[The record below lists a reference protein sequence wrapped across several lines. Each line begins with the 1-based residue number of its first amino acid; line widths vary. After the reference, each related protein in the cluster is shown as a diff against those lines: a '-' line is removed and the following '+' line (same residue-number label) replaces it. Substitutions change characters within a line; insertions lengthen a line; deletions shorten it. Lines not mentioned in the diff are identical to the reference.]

1 MHRVDNGSV
10 TSARRPGPGPKGAGA
25 RPSPQPFRRP
35 DHAAY
40 SGHVLPV
47 RLLLAALGGLAL
59 LLAFPGYDL
68 WPLAVVGPLALA
80 LATAGTRPVTGLL
93 AGFLLGLTWYTPMFT
108 WAGTYAGPWPWLAM
122 SIASALYPAA
132 LGGLLA
138 LLQRGGSVRPVVGAA
153 AWVLMEYARSVT
165 PFGGFPW
172 GRLAFSQGDSPMLG
186 AVAWVSVLG
195 LGLLVALVGGVLARA
210 VQLAVRARP
219 GGSDGRLIRALGLGA
234 LAVTL
239 VLAPLLVP
247 RPTDGETVRVA
258 AVQGEL
264 PEDFTRTLTAERG
277 ALLERYL
284 TQTRDLAED
293 VDAGRSARPD
303 LVLWPEGASD
313 LDPVSAVSGEETVD
327 LIQEVVDDVGA
338 PLLLGATSRT
348 EQGAPRNMVYGVAPG
363 QGLVAEYQKVYLA
376 PFGEFMPLRPL
387 MRHLSPWVDR
397 IPDWDAG
404 DEPGVVPV
412 PLPDGRQ
419 LDVGVA
425 ICFENVM
432 DQAARDLALGG
443 SQLIVVPTS
452 NAWFG
457 DGHQSVEHLG
467 ISRVR
472 AVELGRSV
480 VHISNVGVSG
490 LITPDGAVH
499 ERTELFTQALL
510 EGELP
515 VRDGLTPAVHVGPWV
530 PPAALVVVLAGLVG
544 AWRRGG
550 AARAAG

>member
-1 MHRVDNGSV
+1 ML
-10 TSARRPGPGPKGAGA
+10 
-25 RPSPQPFRRP
+25 
-35 DHAAY
+35 
-40 SGHVLPV
+40 LPL
-47 RLLLAALGGLAL
+47 RLLLAALGGVAL
-59 LLAFPGYDL
+59 LLAFPGYDI
-68 WPLAVVGPLALA
+68 WPLAIVGPLALA
-80 LATAGTRPVTGLL
+80 LATAGARPATGLL

-122 SIASALYPAA
+122 SAASALYPAA
-132 LGGLLA
+132 LGGVLA
-138 LLQRGGSVRPVVGAA
+138 VLQRHGAVRPVVGAA

-172 GRLAFSQGDSPMLG
+172 GSLAFSQGDSPLLG

-195 LGLLVALVGGVLARA
+195 LGFLVALVGGLVARA
-210 VQLAVRARP
+210 VQVGLSRG
-219 GGSDGRLIRALGLGA
+219 GGSPGQRRRALGLVV
-234 LAVTL
+234 LAVAL
-239 VLAPLLVP
+239 VLAPVLLP
-247 RPTDGETVRVA
+247 RPTDGPTVRVA
-258 AVQGEL
+258 AVQGDL
-264 PEDFTRTLTAERG
+264 PEGFTRTLSAERG
-277 ALLERYL
+277 AMLQPYLEG
-284 TQTRDLAED
+284 TGELAREIE
-293 VDAGRSARPD
+293 AGRAERPD

-313 LDPVSAVSGEETVD
+313 LDPVAPGTGEETVSR
-327 LIQEVVDDVGA
+327 IQDVVDDVGA
-338 PLLLGATSRT
+338 PLLFGATSRT
-348 EQGAPRNMVYGVAPG
+348 EQGVPRNMVYGLDPG
-363 QGLVAEYQKVYLA
+363 EGLVSDYQKVYLA

-404 DEPGVVPV
+404 EDPGIVPV
-412 PLPDGRQ
+412 DLPDGRQ
-419 LDVGVA
+419 VSVGVA

-432 DQAARDLALGG
+432 DRATRDLALGG
-443 SQLIVVPTS
+443 AELVIVPTS

-490 LITPDGAVH
+490 LITPDGTVH
-499 ERTELFTQALL
+499 ERSELFTEALL

-515 VRDGLTPAVHVGPWV
+515 LRERTTAAVHVGPWV
-530 PPAALVVVLAGLVG
+530 PPAALLLVLTGLVT

-550 AARAAG
+550 ADRPAG

>member
-1 MHRVDNGSV
+1 M
-10 TSARRPGPGPKGAGA
+10 
-25 RPSPQPFRRP
+25 
-35 DHAAY
+35 
-40 SGHVLPV
+40 LPL
-47 RLLLAALGGLAL
+47 RLLLAALGGVAL
-59 LLAFPGYDL
+59 LLAFPGYDQ
-68 WPLAVVGPLALA
+68 WWLAVVGPLALA
-80 LATAGTRPVTGLL
+80 LATAGARPGTGVL
-93 AGFLLGLTWYTPMFT
+93 AGFLLGLTWFTPMFT

-122 SIASALYPAA
+122 SVASALYPAA

-138 LLQRGGSVRPVVGAA
+138 LLQRGGAVRPVVGAG

-195 LGLLVALVGGVLARA
+195 LGFLVALVGGVLARA
-210 VQLAVRARP
+210 LQLGMRRGTRSRGRAGRAV
-219 GGSDGRLIRALGLGA
+219 GLVA
-234 LAVTL
+234 LAGAL
-239 VLAPLLVP
+239 VLAPLLLP
-247 RPTDGETVRVA
+247 RPTGGDTVRVA

-264 PEDFTRTLTAERG
+264 PDDFTRTLTAERG

-284 TQTRDLAED
+284 DQTGALAEE
-293 VDAGRSARPD
+293 VDAGLTSRPD

-313 LDPVSAVSGEETVD
+313 LDPVSAASGEETVGR
-327 LIQEVVDDVGA
+327 IQEVVDALEA

-348 EQGAPRNMVYGVAPG
+348 EQGAPRNMVYGIAPG
-363 QGLVAEYQKVYLA
+363 EGLVSEYQKVYLA

-404 DEPGVVPV
+404 EEAGVVPV
-412 PLPDGRQ
+412 TLADGRQ

-432 DQAARDLALGG
+432 DQAVRDLALGG
-443 SQLIVVPTS
+443 AQLVVVPTS

-490 LITPDGAVH
+490 LITPPDGTVH

-515 VRDGLTPAVHVGPWV
+515 VRGRSPPRCGSGPGCRRWRWSWCWPGWEPRGAGAG
-530 PPAALVVVLAGLVG
+530 PPGPPDRLV
-544 AWRRGG
+544 R
-550 AARAAG
+550 